1 MQSSREFDE
10 SSVNRRRVP
19 NKDSFLEQHYCVQKL
34 TSFGKDHFSLKQDT
48 NALLLLKSTLNH
60 G

>member
-1 MQSSREFDE
+1 MQSSFEFNE
-10 SSVNRRRVP
+10 SSVNCRRVP
-19 NKDSFLEQHYCVQKL
+19 NKELFLEQHYCKQNSL
-34 TSFGKDHFSLKQDT
+34 LLEKDHFSLKQDT